1 MYLTKVIIKLSNTG
15 GLSFMRKK
23 IFSVILAASMV
34 AGLMSGCGSTEKE
47 AATPSST
54 ETTEA
59 AEATQAESTT
69 NEKVTVRLSYWNS
82 EDTVQSLLDYLAKE
96 VPDVTIEYQCQ

>member
-1 MYLTKVIIKLSNTG
+1 
-15 GLSFMRKK
+15 MRKK

-59 AEATQAESTT
+59 AEDAE
-69 NEKVTVRLSYWNS
+69 
-82 EDTVQSLLDYLAKE
+82 
-96 VPDVTIEYQCQ
+96 